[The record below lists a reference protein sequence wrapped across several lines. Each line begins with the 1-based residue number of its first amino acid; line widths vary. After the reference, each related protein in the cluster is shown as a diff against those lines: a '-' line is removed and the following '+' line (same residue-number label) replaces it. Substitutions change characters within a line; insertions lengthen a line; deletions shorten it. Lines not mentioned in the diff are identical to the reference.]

1 MDIQL
6 LYGIIGLL
14 GGVLVGGI
22 AVWWLIQQRLAEK
35 ENLLR
40 ENYTQLAVAQQ
51 KALVIPSLQQQI
63 AHLEQE
69 LRAQREIITSQE
81 AELREVTTRW
91 EESRISAEEKQR
103 LLLNSEQRL
112 ATQFEKDRKSVV

>member
-51 KALVIPSLQQQI
+51 KALVIPSLQHSI
-63 AHLEQE
+63 KV
-69 LRAQREIITSQE
+69 S
-81 AELREVTTRW
+81 
-91 EESRISAEEKQR
+91 
-103 LLLNSEQRL
+103 
-112 ATQFEKDRKSVV
+112 

>member
-40 ENYTQLAVAQQ
+40 ENYTQLAVA
-51 KALVIPSLQQQI
+51 
-63 AHLEQE
+63 
-69 LRAQREIITSQE
+69 
-81 AELREVTTRW
+81 
-91 EESRISAEEKQR
+91 
-103 LLLNSEQRL
+103 
-112 ATQFEKDRKSVV
+112 